1 VNATSSPATQQP
13 HGEATKEWRR
23 TPVGATDVLVGALL
37 LALVLGWLGA
47 GPLFDVDEGAFA
59 EASRE
64 MLASGDWGHTTL
76 NGADRFDKPILVY
89 WLQAAALALA
99 GPHEWAARLPSALC
113 AWVWALAT
121 WVFVAPRWGAAAGRL
136 AACVLLTSLGPLMIG
151 RAATADALLNMLLA
165 LTVFDA
171 WRFLEVASSEGV
183 DEARERGARFALRR
197 CFLWAGLGVLTKGP
211 VALVVPAGAAL
222 LWAGLR
228 GRAWRAVGRA
238 LADVPAW
245 AILLVVAVPWYAYAL
260 QRHGWA
266 FVDGFLVRHNL
277 ERFAG
282 PLQGHAG
289 GPLYYVLMLPVLMW
303 PWWPLLV
310 PLARGWRP
318 LLADEA
324 SRLLLAWAAFVW
336 VFFSLSGTKLPHYAL
351 YGYTPLAVLEACW
364 LARQRQFASA
374 AVAVAV
380 ACVVLVGAGAASALL
395 APAAAARF
403 GDTHWRAVLDAVTLP
418 AGPPLG
424 GAALAIALIFAAA
437 VWGWRRAALAPSALA
452 AAALVSAAWTTI
464 EVLPWWA
471 RALQGPVKT
480 LALEAT
486 ARGLPLVQ
494 WQLHQPSVGFY
505 RRAPTP
511 RRAPRPGEA
520 ALTRL
525 DRFERTGRA
534 EVPAAE
540 IAHQERGFALVV
552 VPPEGAR

>member
-1 VNATSSPATQQP
+1 MSSPASQRPQGQ
-13 HGEATKEWRR
+13 HKGEPRR
-23 TPVGATDVLVGALL
+23 WPIGAADVLLGAVL
-37 LALVLGWLGA
+37 LALMLGWLGA

-64 MLASGDWGHTTL
+64 MLVSGDWGHTTL

-89 WLQAAALALA
+89 WLQASALALA
-99 GPHEWAARLPSALC
+99 GPHEWVVRLPSALC

-121 WVFVAPRWGAAAGRL
+121 WVFVAQRWGAAAGRL

-165 LTVFDA
+165 LTLFDA
-171 WRFLEVASSEGV
+171 WRFLEATSSESV
-183 DEARERGARFALRR
+183 DDAGRRRARFALWR
-197 CFLWAGLGVLTKGP
+197 CYLWAGLGVLTKGP

-222 LWAGLR
+222 VWAGLR
-228 GRAWRAVGRA
+228 GRAWRVAGRA
-238 LADVPAW
+238 LADLPAW

-289 GPLYYVLMLPVLMW
+289 GPLYYLLMLPVLMW
-303 PWWPLLV
+303 PWWPLLL
-310 PLARGWRP
+310 PLLRGWRA

-324 SRLLLAWAAFVW
+324 SRFLLAWAAFVL

-351 YGYTPLAVLEACW
+351 YGYTPLAVLAACW
-364 LARQRQFASA
+364 LVRQRELAGMAA
-374 AVAVAV
+374 AVLG
-380 ACVVLVGAGAASALL
+380 ACVVLIGAGAASAPL
-395 APAAAARF
+395 AQASATRF
-403 GDTHWRAVLDAVTLP
+403 GDAHWRAVLDAAGLP
-418 AGPPLG
+418 AGPSLG
-424 GAALAIALIFAAA
+424 GAALAITLILAAA
-437 VWGWRRAALAPSALA
+437 AWAWRRPAQGPSALA
-452 AAALVSAAWTTI
+452 AAALISAAWTTI
-464 EVLPWWA
+464 AVQPWWA
-471 RALQGPVKT
+471 RALQEPVKT
-480 LALEAT
+480 LALEST

-505 RRAPTP
+505 RRAPAP
-511 RRAPRPGEA
+511 KRAPRPGEA

-525 DRFERTGRA
+525 DRFERGGRA

-540 IAHQERGFALVV
+540 ILRQERGFALVV
-552 VPPEGAR
+552 VPP